1 MIDEGILW
9 IFFFWKFMS
18 LGEIF
23 ILYFFCFYNYFVIKL
38 KLKNKIKF
46 DIKNMYRVIREV
58 GFMV

>member
-46 DIKNMYRVIREV
+46 NTKNIYKTIKKTNFII
-58 GFMV
+58 

>member
-9 IFFFWKFMS
+9 IFFSWKFTS

-23 ILYFFCFYNYFVIKL
+23 ILHFFCLHNYSVIKL

-46 DIKNMYRVIREV
+46 DTKNMYRAIREA